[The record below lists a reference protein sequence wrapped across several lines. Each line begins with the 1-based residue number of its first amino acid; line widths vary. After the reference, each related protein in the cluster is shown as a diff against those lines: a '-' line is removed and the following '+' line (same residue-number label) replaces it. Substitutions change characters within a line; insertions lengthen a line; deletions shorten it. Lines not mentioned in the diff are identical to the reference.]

1 MTIANDQ
8 RDADVNLTD
17 FANACNNESSR
28 TEKEGDL
35 EKKDFINEDMLDD
48 LEEDVQQETG
58 DVESAQSSDAQDID
72 ELNEPDEEDL
82 DL

>member
-1 MTIANDQ
+1 M
-8 RDADVNLTD
+8 
-17 FANACNNESSR
+17 
-28 TEKEGDL
+28 